1 MLVGRERS
9 VEEKIYNQGQ
19 GRLRFFFFFLLFWKK
34 LRRRVEVDF
43 MRERKKMN
51 DDTWNWKLEGER
63 SERIKIIII
72 L

>member
-1 MLVGRERS
+1 
-9 VEEKIYNQGQ
+9 
-19 GRLRFFFFFLLFWKK
+19 
-34 LRRRVEVDF
+34 

-63 SERIKIIII
+63 SEIIKIIII

>member
-1 MLVGRERS
+1 
-9 VEEKIYNQGQ
+9 
-19 GRLRFFFFFLLFWKK
+19 
-34 LRRRVEVDF
+34 